1 MIKTVIF
8 DFGGVLAEEG
18 FREGLRAIGT
28 ENGLDP
34 DDFYKTASE
43 LVYRTGYVTGTSDE
57 SAYWDSLREKTGIT
71 GSDRELTEEILK
83 RFTLKERMIKFVE
96 KLKSS
101 GFTTAILSDQTSWL
115 DEINQKTPFYHY
127 FDHVFNSF
135 RLKKSKKDPSV
146 FIDVCSEMGFKP
158 EEVLFVD
165 DNIENIKRARGRG
178 LNAYTSGTWMTLK
191 MKSVNL
197 SKNTLKYFTAGV

>member
-18 FREGLRAIGT
+18 FREGLKAIGIQ
-28 ENGLDP
+28 NGFDP
-34 DDFYKTASE
+34 DDFYKTASK

-57 SAYWDSLREKTGIT
+57 SAYWDVLRKNTGVT
-71 GSDRELTEEILK
+71 ESDKKLKEEILK
-83 RFTLKERMIKFVE
+83 RFILRKDVIDLVE
-96 KLKSS
+96 KLKSI
-101 GFTTAILSDQTSWL
+101 GFVTAILSDQTTWL

-146 FIDVCSEMGFKP
+146 FIDVCSAMGFKP

-165 DNIENIKRARGRG
+165 DNIENVKRARGKG
-178 LNAYTSGTWMTLK
+178 LKAIHFRDMDDFENK
-191 MKSVNL
+191 VR
-197 SKNTLKYFTAGV
+197 KYI